1 MTTFADAVTMNSEKY
16 NHIRANAALALT
28 TAEIYLQSAVL
39 LPSFPDPDPGDPMDV
54 DNVGEHTPSE
64 AAIDNDP
71 DTHEQTPSDEAN
83 DNNPGMLVADD

>member
-54 DNVGEHTPSE
+54 DNVGKHTIRSGY
-64 AAIDNDP
+64 
-71 DTHEQTPSDEAN
+71 QQQS
-83 DNNPGMLVADD
+83 